1 MCVDGV
7 GKAHVEGVVVLHQ
20 RGLLV
25 VEHQLLQA
33 AVEVKGLGE
42 AEALRRAE
50 HHAVLHL
57 AVHAGDRQDRDRDR
71 SGHMSASTNHRAAET
86 QLGVGVWSTHTTEQ
100 A

>member
-1 MCVDGV
+1 MHGV
-7 GKAHVEGVVVLHQ
+7 GEAHVEGLVVLHQ

-33 AVEVKGLGE
+33 AVEVKGRGE

-57 AVHAGDRQDRDRDR
+57 AVHAGDTQDRDRDR
-71 SGHMSASTNHRAAET
+71 SDPPQTAARSHDCE
-86 QLGVGVWSTHTTEQ
+86 QPITEQ
-100 A
+100 RRRG